1 MHDHPYTQGSTHL
14 QPEVL
19 VAVAEN
25 STISLRLQ
33 SVASELR
40 HIQDALLTEQEIDPR
55 ILTDFRDAVNRIR
68 NTAWAM
74 DQYANSKTTS
84 SAVEPVLTVV
94 AGERVRV
101 AYQLARL
108 VQADLANPQIRFQ
121 RGQLVSLSDVTHELA
136 QGLRKVIE
144 RL

>member
-1 MHDHPYTQGSTHL
+1 
-14 QPEVL
+14 

-33 SVASELR
+33 SVANELR
-40 HIQDALLTEQEIDPR
+40 HIQDALLIEQEIDTR

-74 DQYANSKTTS
+74 DQYANSKTTK

-94 AGERVRV
+94 AGERIRV
-101 AYQLARL
+101 AYQLSRL

-121 RGQLVSLSDVTHELA
+121 RGQLVSLSDATQELA
-136 QGLRKVIE
+136 QDLRKVIE

>member
-1 MHDHPYTQGSTHL
+1 
-14 QPEVL
+14 

-33 SVASELR
+33 SVANELR
-40 HIQDALLTEQEIDPR
+40 HIQDALLIEQEIDTR

-74 DQYANSKTTS
+74 DQYANSKTTK

-94 AGERVRV
+94 AGERIRV

-108 VQADLANPQIRFQ
+108 VQADLANPQVRFQ
-121 RGQLVSLSDVTHELA
+121 RGQLVSLSDATQELA
-136 QGLRKVIE
+136 QDLRKVIE
-144 RL
+144 GL

>member
-1 MHDHPYTQGSTHL
+1 
-14 QPEVL
+14 

-40 HIQDALLTEQEIDPR
+40 RIQDALLTEQQIDSR

-74 DQYANSKTTS
+74 EQYANSKS
-84 SAVEPVLTVV
+84 VRSDPDPVLAVV
-94 AGERVRV
+94 AGERIRV
-101 AYQLARL
+101 AYQLSRL
-108 VQADLANPQIRFQ
+108 VQTDLENPRIRYQ
-121 RGQLVSLSDVTHELA
+121 RGQLVSLSDATHEL
-136 QGLRKVIE
+136 GEELHKVIE